1 MNINWGFNLGHRY
14 YDTTILDS
22 VEVDKSF
29 ILSPLAQDIF
39 TSRKNVIFSK
49 CPAHTGYLRNMFV
62 FRSPIDIHLHLEIT
76 EEYKKVYSN
85 NLDQYALEQLI
96 DTRFLEPSEKGNSPY
111 PLLGIDLLNCFYT
124 DTSVEMEMLPAYLH
138 YNNFTQN
145 HVVVPGSYNIGK
157 WVRPAEL
164 VFESRSNNIEI
175 NITKGDALVYFKFRT
190 EEAVKL
196 TEVDFP
202 WDEIKKCNTIR
213 QHNPFRPLSDRYKSY
228 LEISKQQ

>member
-22 VEVDKSF
+22 VEVDKSR
-29 ILSPLAQDIF
+29 LLTPLAKDLF
-39 TSRKNVIFSK
+39 STRRNVIFSK

-62 FRSPIDIHLHLEIT
+62 FRSPIDVHLHLEIT

-96 DTRFLEPSEKGNSPY
+96 DTRFLESSEKGNSPY
-111 PLLGIDLLNCFYT
+111 PLLGIDLLNCFYS
-124 DTSVEMEMLPAYLH
+124 DQPVEMEMLPAYLH

-145 HVVVPGSYNIGK
+145 HVVVPGSFDIGK

-164 VFESRSNNIEI
+164 VFESRSNNIDI
-175 NITKGDALVYFKFRT
+175 NINEGDALVYFKFHCET
-190 EEAVKL
+190 NVNLQEA
-196 TEVDFP
+196 DFP
-202 WDEIKKCNTIR
+202 WDKIKTCNTIR
-213 QHNPFRPLSDRYKSY
+213 QQRPFRPLSDRYKSY
-228 LEISKQQ
+228 LEISTQQ